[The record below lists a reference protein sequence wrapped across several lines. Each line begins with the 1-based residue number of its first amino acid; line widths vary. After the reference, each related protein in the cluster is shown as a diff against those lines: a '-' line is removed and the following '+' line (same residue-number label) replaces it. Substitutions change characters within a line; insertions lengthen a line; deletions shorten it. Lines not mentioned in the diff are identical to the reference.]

1 MKIYQITNGK
11 YVSIIESLVAEYIG
25 VKHAICVS
33 NCTTALHLALLAL
46 NIGPG
51 DEVIV
56 PDFTFPATA
65 HAVMYVGAKP
75 IFVDVDPK
83 TYNIDPQ
90 KIKEISQEYTEL
102 KPTIEKIRE
111 LAAIEKSVSETQ
123 SIIDNEKDEQMKE
136 MATAELPDLET
147 KKANLE
153 KELDEMTRP
162 QDPFDKKS
170 VIMEIRAGVGGDE
183 SALFTAE
190 LYRMY
195 TRYADGQG
203 WKTNMLDA
211 NRIGIG
217 GFKEVIFSIKGK
229 NVYKDLKYEM
239 GVHRVQRVPDTEKA
253 GRIHTSTV
261 TVAVL
266 PEIEETEIKIEAKD
280 LRIDTFC
287 AGGAGGQSVNTT
299 YSAVRII
306 HIPTGIM
313 VQCQDERS
321 QAANKDKAMTVL
333 RSRIYAAERE
343 EKMKAITEKRRSQIG
358 SGDRSE
364 KIRTYN
370 FPQDR
375 ITDHRI
381 HQNWNNIPKIIDGD
395 IGPIIN
401 AVRDADYA
409 GLDYTPTEEDGD

>member
-1 MKIYQITNGK
+1 MNNK
-11 YVSIIESLVAEYIG
+11 YKEIQSKFEKLEADLQNPVVLSDSKKV
-25 VKHAICVS
+25 
-33 NCTTALHLALLAL
+33 
-46 NIGPG
+46 
-51 DEVIV
+51 
-56 PDFTFPATA
+56 
-65 HAVMYVGAKP
+65 
-75 IFVDVDPK
+75 
-83 TYNIDPQ
+83 
-90 KIKEISQEYTEL
+90 KEISQEYTEL
-102 KPTIEKIRE
+102 KPTMEKIRE
-111 LAAIEKSVSETQ
+111 LAGVENSIAETQ
-123 SIIDNEKDEQMKE
+123 LIIGQEDEQMKE
-136 MATAELPDLET
+136 MARAEINDLET
-147 KKANLE
+147 KKTILE
-153 KELDEMTRP
+153 KELDEFTRP
-162 QDPFDKKS
+162 QDPFDKKG

-183 SALFTAE
+183 SALFAAE

-195 TRYADGQG
+195 SRYAESKK
-203 WKTNMLDA
+203 WKVQMLDA

-229 NVYKDLKYEM
+229 NAYKDLKYEM

-253 GRIHTSTV
+253 GRIHTSTI

-321 QAANKDKAMTVL
+321 QTSNKEKAMVVL
-333 RSRIYAAERE
+333 RSRIFAADKEA
-343 EKMKAITEKRRSQIG
+343 KMKTLTEKRRAQIG

-381 HQNWNNIPKIIDGD
+381 HQSWNNIPRILDGE
-395 IGPIIN
+395 IEPIIL
-401 AVRDADYA
+401 AVREADYA
-409 GLDYTPTEEDGD
+409 GLDYSGTDGDEE

>member
-1 MKIYQITNGK
+1 
-11 YVSIIESLVAEYIG
+11 L
-25 VKHAICVS
+25 
-33 NCTTALHLALLAL
+33 
-46 NIGPG
+46 
-51 DEVIV
+51 
-56 PDFTFPATA
+56 
-65 HAVMYVGAKP
+65 
-75 IFVDVDPK
+75 
-83 TYNIDPQ
+83 
-90 KIKEISQEYTEL
+90 
-102 KPTIEKIRE
+102 
-111 LAAIEKSVSETQ
+111 ETQ
-123 SIIDNEKDEQMKE
+123 TIIDTETDAQIKE
-136 MATAELPDLET
+136 MAIAEIPALEQQ
-147 KKANLE
+147 KIALE

-162 QDPFDKKS
+162 QDPFDKKD

-183 SALFTAE
+183 SALFSAE

-195 TRYADGQG
+195 NRYADSQG
-203 WKTNMLDA
+203 WKTQMLDA

-217 GFKEVIFSIKGK
+217 GFKEVIFSIKGR

-266 PEIEETEIKIEAKD
+266 PEIEETEIKIEPKD

-287 AGGAGGQSVNTT
+287 SGGAGGQSVNTT

-306 HIPTGIM
+306 HIPTNIM

-321 QAANKDKAMTVL
+321 QTANKEKAMAVL
-333 RSRIYAAERE
+333 RARIYAAERE

-375 ITDHRI
+375 VTDHRI
-381 HQNWNNIPKIIDGD
+381 HQNWNNIPKILDGA
-395 IGPIIN
+395 IEPIIT
-401 AVRDADYA
+401 AVRTAEFQGFDAIGTD
-409 GLDYTPTEEDGD
+409 EDDE